1 MSCSHCNCGH
11 DKTKPHGSGHW
22 LAERITSM
30 ALAPLGLWIVWSM
43 ITLRGATY
51 ADFTAWLATP
61 LNAGLVIAAIV
72 IGFWHG
78 MMGMQVIL
86 EDYVST
92 AKTRQR
98 LVCLMKL
105 FFGAVALVSLYSV
118 YKVAF

>member
-11 DKTKPHGSGHW
+11 DTNKPHGSGHW
-22 LAERITSM
+22 LAERITSV
-30 ALAPLGLWIVWSM
+30 ALIPLGLWVVWSI

-51 ADFTAWLATP
+51 GDFTAWLATP
-61 LNAGLVIAAIV
+61 MNAALVIATV
-72 IGFWHG
+72 VVGFWHG

-92 AKTRQR
+92 AKTRKM

-105 FFGAVALVSLYSV
+105 FFGAAALLSLYSV
-118 YKVAF
+118 YKIAF